1 MLWKTETMASCT
13 GASELPEANPS
24 VLFKALAASETTLV
38 VGMGPRSS
46 SIKQGP
52 ATVLLDSNS
61 FPCSRTVCSLVQ
73 EALCFLNTLSAAL
86 SAALSAWLISE
97 CTHEVALIVDQ
108 VARSLGRSQS
118 ELA

>member
-24 VLFKALAASETTLV
+24 CKCLFKALAASETTLV

-46 SIKQGP
+46 SINRGP

-61 FPCSRTVCSLVQ
+61 FPCSRTVGGLVQ
-73 EALCFLNTLSAAL
+73 ETLCFLKTLCAAL
-86 SAALSAWLISE
+86 SPALSAWLMDN
-97 CTHEVALIVDQ
+97 A
-108 VARSLGRSQS
+108 
-118 ELA
+118 